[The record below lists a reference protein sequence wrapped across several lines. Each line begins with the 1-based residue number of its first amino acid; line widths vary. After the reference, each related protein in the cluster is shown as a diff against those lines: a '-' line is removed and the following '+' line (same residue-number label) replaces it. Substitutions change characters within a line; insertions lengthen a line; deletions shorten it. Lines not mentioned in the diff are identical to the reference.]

1 MKITGTELINKLG
14 SNEIPAQTEINVWYI
29 VGAEAG
35 KITTLLYD
43 GVDIIWQPDTFAAR
57 YFWDDKIYFEIEE
70 KERELEELKLEH
82 EYYLPSEGLADDHE
96 FKKFVLDEL
105 FAQYD
110 KINELVRAVK
120 KIQKENE

>member
-14 SNEIPAQTEINVWYI
+14 NNEIPAQTKINVWY
-29 VGAEAG
+29 VSDKEEG
-35 KITTLLYD
+35 KLTTLLYD

-70 KERELEELKLEH
+70 KEKELEELKLEH
-82 EYYLPSEGLADDHE
+82 EYYLPSEGLTDDHE